1 MKLLSFLKSKPLL
14 KELIPENYIDIHSHL
29 LPGIDDGSKSLED
42 TVSLLTQMNGIGIKH
57 FITTPHIF
65 TNVWDN
71 TELHIL
77 KNLQATKHE
86 LSDKNLYTSFQVGA
100 EYMIDSYFMKRL
112 ETEKLLTLK
121 DNYVLV
127 EMSYLHP
134 PMQLFDI
141 IFEIQLAGY
150 KPVLAHP
157 ERYVFYTKN
166 FKEYERL
173 KKSGCLFQLNL
184 LSCVDYY
191 GVAIT
196 ETADKL
202 LKKGMIDF
210 VGSDVHHQNHV
221 DSFSRKVTLKNTTEL
236 EKAISRNLF
245 FLP

>member
-1 MKLLSFLKSKPLL
+1 
-14 KELIPENYIDIHSHL
+14 
-29 LPGIDDGSKSLED
+29 
-42 TVSLLTQMNGIGIKH
+42 MNGIGIKH

-71 TELHIL
+71 TESLISE
-77 KNLQATKHE
+77 NLQTTKHQ
-86 LSDKNLYTSFQVGA
+86 LSGKNLYTSFQAGA

-121 DNYVLV
+121 DNFVLI

-166 FKEYERL
+166 FREYEKL

-191 GVAIT
+191 GVVIT

-210 VGSDVHHQNHV
+210 VGSDIHHQNHV
-221 DSFSRKVTLKNTTEL
+221 DSFSRKVTLKNTLEL
-236 EKAISRNLF
+236 EKAINNNLF

>member
-1 MKLLSFLKSKPLL
+1 LLSFLKSKPLL
-14 KELIPENYIDIHSHL
+14 KDLIPENYVDIHSHL

-71 TELHIL
+71 TESLISE
-77 KNLQATKHE
+77 NLQTTKHQ
-86 LSDKNLYTSFQVGA
+86 LSGKNLYTSFQAGA

-121 DNYVLV
+121 DNFVLI

-166 FKEYERL
+166 FREYEKL

-191 GVAIT
+191 GVVIT

-210 VGSDVHHQNHV
+210 VGSDIHHQNHV
-221 DSFSRKVTLKNTTEL
+221 DSFSRKVTLKNTLEL
-236 EKAISRNLF
+236 EKAINNNLF

>member
-1 MKLLSFLKSKPLL
+1 MLSFLKSKPLL
-14 KELIPENYIDIHSHL
+14 KDLIPENYVDIHSHL

-71 TELHIL
+71 TESLISE
-77 KNLQATKHE
+77 NLQTTKHE
-86 LSDKNLYTSFQVGA
+86 LNSKNLYTSFQAGA

-121 DNYVLV
+121 DNFVLI

-166 FKEYERL
+166 FKEYEKL

-191 GVAIT
+191 GVVIT

-210 VGSDVHHQNHV
+210 VGSDIHHQNHV
-221 DSFSRKVTLKNTTEL
+221 DSFSRKVTLKNTLEL
-236 EKAISRNLF
+236 EKAINNNLF